1 MWLTKKSYYFGLPL
15 QMRADKIFTHS
26 SISLTAQWTEFEQPN
41 VSGVYVSK
49 HLHFHQAETGR
60 STGLWW
66 IAGFILTVPQR
77 RVQHEDS
84 FEYEL
89 PACWSDLSGSQRET
103 AETAGPEYQH
113 TLPGSGQGL
122 DYWCLSEGVEKSL
135 SVLWREACRQALQER
150 ERELL
155 SINSDSQRERGGEK
169 EGKRVKTS
177 INLDW
182 KKKTKSWPKTLRE
195 CKRCWGSA
203 SKQRWPTGPQIRQVN
218 SGTNDDRWP
227 IFWGSAPLQCQEW

>member
-1 MWLTKKSYYFGLPL
+1 MLLTKKSYYFCLSF

-26 SISLTAQWTEFEQPN
+26 SISHTAQWTECEQLN
-41 VSGVYVSK
+41 VSGVCASK

-60 STGLWW
+60 SIGLWW

-89 PACWSDLSGSQRET
+89 PACWSDLSGSQR
-103 AETAGPEYQH
+103 ETAGPEYQH

-150 ERELL
+150 ESCFQ
-155 SINSDSQRERGGEK
+155 SILTQRGGGGGETERGQESEDFNQSRLK
-169 EGKRVKTS
+169 KRTR
-177 INLDW
+177 NMC
-182 KKKTKSWPKTLRE
+182 WPKTYENTLGMQTSLGFRVA
-195 CKRCWGSA
+195 A
-203 SKQRWPTGPQIRQVN
+203 SKTALTYRTAN
-218 SGTNDDRWP
+218 KTS
-227 IFWGSAPLQCQEW
+227 

>member
-1 MWLTKKSYYFGLPL
+1 MWLTKKSYYFCLSF

-26 SISLTAQWTEFEQPN
+26 SISHTAQWTECEQLN
-41 VSGVYVSK
+41 VSGVCVSK

-77 RVQHEDS
+77 RVQHEDG

-103 AETAGPEYQH
+103 AGHEYQH

-150 ERELL
+150 ESCFQSILTQRGGGGARET
-155 SINSDSQRERGGEK
+155 ERGQESEDFNQSRLK
-169 EGKRVKTS
+169 KRAR
-177 INLDW
+177 NMC
-182 KKKTKSWPKTLRE
+182 WPKTYENTLGMQTSLGFRVA
-195 CKRCWGSA
+195 A
-203 SKQRWPTGPQIRQVN
+203 SKTALTYRTAN
-218 SGTNDDRWP
+218 KTS
-227 IFWGSAPLQCQEW
+227 